1 MLPSGYYENQGW
13 GALHKTWVGY
23 SIAINKRESDKEI
36 KYAKIIQK
44 LQKELDL
51 PIEEFECSWQ

>member
-1 MLPSGYYENQGW
+1 MKKFK
-13 GALHKTWVGY
+13 ALHKAWVEY
-23 SIAINKRESDKEI
+23 FIAINKREFDKEI

-51 PIEEFECSWQ
+51 EVSEFECLLH